1 MTADTPEEQAT
12 IYDLNS
18 NFSADYEKV
27 HGEDIGRRNA
37 EGTRLDAL
45 LLRLAEENKDKD
57 KDKDKDDAGG
67 STLLQFLF
75 GPDSRFCETVRSMGM
90 KSLMDLFAMYVSAGE
105 SSSARRAG
113 FLDSVCICAC
123 CASGLGER
131 GNDLV
136 DWFEFSYLGN
146 SCRLRSPPVP
156 WTWLWALIG
165 LPIVRVSEPLP
176 AWSVLTCWATSFMA
190 IASDTR
196 HTEERRG
203 ALAHVFQVAVD
214 FIPHDPVVVNKAV
227 MWLAVLAR
235 EWGCFSE
242 DKWSDERRTQCFDDL
257 GVWLRSGWKS
267 LPPWKI
273 GSLQRLSSVEPK
285 VSLAALHQYE
295 DRVGMILPLDLRR
308 LLLEVGDVG
317 TALFGVP
324 LLWKEALLAG
334 PWLNPSEEPFT
345 ELKFVRVSFFS
356 FFLLFRFFFI
366 FVQKS
371 VLGYFFLKKK
381 IYTGTNPGQGR

>member
-1 MTADTPEEQAT
+1 
-12 IYDLNS
+12 
-18 NFSADYEKV
+18 
-27 HGEDIGRRNA
+27 
-37 EGTRLDAL
+37 
-45 LLRLAEENKDKD
+45 
-57 KDKDKDDAGG
+57 
-67 STLLQFLF
+67 
-75 GPDSRFCETVRSMGM
+75 
-90 KSLMDLFAMYVSAGE
+90 
-105 SSSARRAG
+105 
-113 FLDSVCICAC
+113 
-123 CASGLGER
+123 
-131 GNDLV
+131 
-136 DWFEFSYLGN
+136 
-146 SCRLRSPPVP
+146 
-156 WTWLWALIG
+156 
-165 LPIVRVSEPLP
+165 
-176 AWSVLTCWATSFMA
+176 MA

-324 LLWKEALLAG
+324 LEVLSLVHLDRRKTQHTKRTSAQLAPVRRPLYTLRPKELH
-334 PWLNPSEEPFT
+334 F
-345 ELKFVRVSFFS
+345 
-356 FFLLFRFFFI
+356 
-366 FVQKS
+366 QKD
-371 VLGYFFLKKK
+371 
-381 IYTGTNPGQGR
+381 IPP